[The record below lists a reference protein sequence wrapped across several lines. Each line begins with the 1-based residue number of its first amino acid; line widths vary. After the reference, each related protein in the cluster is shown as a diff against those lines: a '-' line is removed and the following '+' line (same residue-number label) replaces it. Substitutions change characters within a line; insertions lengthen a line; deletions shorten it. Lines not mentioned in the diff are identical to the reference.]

1 MKDDRRRAL
10 NITLWVLAVVL
21 MLCAAIYQR
30 RTGPTHDM
38 RGSFEAAGQS
48 HGYRLLRSEV
58 TTTDARI
65 ALPDPGNC
73 DYGWLWYKRYATD
86 DRFSPLQ
93 LQSEEDELAAYLP
106 AQPAAGKLEYYL
118 TVGCSDGDVRVPAED
133 ADNVIIRFRGDVP
146 AYVLLPHILLM
157 FFSVLIGI
165 RTGLAALFSPRGM
178 RTMAWVTLTGMTVGG
193 MILGPV
199 VQKYAFGALWTGF
212 PFGYDLTDNKML
224 IMWLVWLAAC
234 AVVGFKPKDSEKA
247 SCMAVAMATLV
258 MIAVYLIPHS
268 LHGSQLDYDKLDEGV
283 PASEAIGTG

>member
-1 MKDDRRRAL
+1 MKDGKRTSL
-10 NITLWVLAVVL
+10 NVTLWVLAVVL

-38 RGSFEAAGQS
+38 RGSFEVAGQS
-48 HGYRLLRSEV
+48 HSYRLLRSEV

-73 DYGWLWYKRYATD
+73 DYGWLWYKRYATE

-93 LQSEEDELAAYLP
+93 LQAEEDELAAYLP

-118 TVGCSDGDVRVPAED
+118 TVVCSDGEVRIPTED
-133 ADNVIIRFRGDVP
+133 DGNVIIRFRGDVP
-146 AYVLLPHILLM
+146 VYILLPHVLLM

-165 RTGLAALFSPRGM
+165 RTGLAALFRPRGL
-178 RTMAWVTLTGMTVGG
+178 RTLAWVTLTGMTVGG

-234 AVVGFKPKDSEKA
+234 AVVGFKPKQSEKA
-247 SCMAVAMATLV
+247 SRTAVVVATLV

>member
-1 MKDDRRRAL
+1 MKDDRRIAL
-10 NITLWVLAVVL
+10 NVTLWVLAVVL
-21 MLCAAIYQR
+21 MLSAAIYQR
-30 RTGPTHDM
+30 RTGPTRPM
-38 RGSFEAAGQS
+38 KGSFEAAGQS
-48 HGYRLLRSEV
+48 HGYRLLRSEI

-65 ALPDPGNC
+65 VLPAAEGC
-73 DYGWLWYKRYATD
+73 GTARLWYKRYATG

-93 LQSEEDELAAYLP
+93 LHKEEDELAAYLP

-118 TVGCSDGDVRVPAED
+118 IVDCADGEVRIPAED
-133 ADNVIIRFRGDVP
+133 DGNVIIRFRGDVP
-146 AYVLLPHILLM
+146 IYVLLPHVVLM

-165 RTGLAALFSPRGM
+165 RAGLAALFRPRGLS
-178 RTMAWVTLTGMTVGG
+178 TLTWVTLAGMSVGG

-234 AVVGFKPKDSEKA
+234 AVVGFKPKGSEKA
-247 SCMAVAMATLV
+247 SRVAVVLATLV

-268 LHGSQLDYDKLDEGV
+268 RHGSQLDYDRLDEGV
-283 PASEAIGTG
+283 PASDAIGTG